1 MNLNLPEKRVFIG
14 PATIWKRMMAFVL
27 DFLVLDFFVLG
38 AFSSIAERMLGES
51 TGLTATYRL
60 LESNYSAQMNAFV
73 IMFMMITLLVLSYF
87 VLLQYMV
94 GQTVGEILF
103 NIKVVSDLGENKFGD
118 AGFGQCL
125 LRNIFIIPAVPFIF
139 LWVIDP
145 LYLAFVGKG
154 QRLTELLSRT
164 RVIEQFTI

>member
-14 PATIWKRMMAFVL
+14 PATMWKRVMAFAL

-38 AFSSIAERMLGES
+38 AFSSVSERMLGGS

-60 LESNYSAQMNAFV
+60 LESNSAQTNAFV
-73 IMFMMITLLVLSYF
+73 IMFMIIILLVLSYF
-87 VLLQYMV
+87 VLLQYML

-103 NIKVVSDLGENKFGD
+103 NIKVVSDLGDKRFGSV
-118 AGFGQCL
+118 GFGQCL

-145 LYLAFVGKG
+145 LYLAFARKG